1 MDLKKSLENCMEF
14 DCILNLVKEC
24 VEKSLGRKRTGLML
38 GLSDLPI
45 HVGAFHPV
53 PSNVIVLNRRLID
66 GINVYDRK
74 LVNAY
79 IFHLLLHE
87 YLHSLG
93 FLDEDDVKM
102 ISYNISKTFLG
113 EEHPATLI
121 IKHGMRY
128 VFPRL
133 SIAPETKKG
142 VEIVDIEKDN
152 LSYIG

>member
-1 MDLKKSLENCMEF
+1 
-14 DCILNLVKEC
+14 
-24 VEKSLGRKRTGLML
+24 ML

-45 HVGAFHPV
+45 HIGAFHPV
-53 PSNVIVLNRRLID
+53 PSNVIVLNRRLLD
-66 GINVYDRK
+66 GINIYDKK

-93 FLDEDDVKM
+93 FLGEDDVQL
-102 ISYNISKTFLG
+102 ISYNISKEFLG
-113 EEHPATLI
+113 EDHPATLI
-121 IKHGMRY
+121 IRYGMNY

-133 SIAPETKKG
+133 SLSPETRKSI
-142 VEIVDIEKDN
+142 EIVNIERDN